1 MILSMYVLDTEMVE
15 RIKDYQSQDELQNEK
30 GLNRYI
36 DKILK
41 EKADKK
47 LHD

>member
-41 EKADKK
+41 ERAEKK
-47 LHD
+47 EHD

>member
-1 MILSMYVLDTEMVE
+1 MILSIYLLNSEMVE
-15 RIKDYQSQDELQNEK
+15 RIEDYQFQDGLQNEK

-41 EKADKK
+41 EKADKN
-47 LHD
+47 LND